1 MRSLLWLQEEAARNL
16 VKLSSSDVTQG
27 LRCIVG
33 NAGKKEEECGI
44 KNKLISPSAV
54 LILIDLI
61 IKMHRKR
68 ARKKTKTGSGM

>member
-1 MRSLLWLQEEAARNL
+1 MRSRLWLQEEAACNL
-16 VKLSSSDVTQG
+16 IKLSSSDVTQG

-33 NAGKKEEECGI
+33 NAGTEEEECGI

-61 IKMHRKR
+61 
-68 ARKKTKTGSGM
+68 